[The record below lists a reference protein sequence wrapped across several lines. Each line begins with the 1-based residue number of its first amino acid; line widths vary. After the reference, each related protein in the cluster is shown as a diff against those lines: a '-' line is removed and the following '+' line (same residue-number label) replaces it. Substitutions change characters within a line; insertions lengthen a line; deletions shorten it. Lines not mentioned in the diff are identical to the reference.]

1 MKIGRVYIHRP
12 SRENAMSFV
21 CSLATMMTDVID
33 HVLKS
38 KGIDMTFCRIVDELS
53 RLDLRYDRENAE
65 EYFSGPSDSI
75 DLFMDVVEALG
86 IDADHLIN

>member
-1 MKIGRVYIHRP
+1 MSDAGSIRPDSGRLSAHAIETEKIIRMKCRIH
-12 SRENAMSFV
+12 V
-21 CSLATMMTDVID
+21 
-33 HVLKS
+33 
-38 KGIDMTFCRIVDELS
+38 DMTFCRIVDELS